1 MKRIRVLL
9 GCSILC
15 MLSYYQQY
23 YYSLGDVVFPDR
35 KMIDEPD
42 IVQENTGNYQIPE
55 NEFLHTQ
62 DIYHDVM
69 NEYSTKNISKEKG
82 VDKKAIIDCV
92 VSIPKIDLE
101 KNVYTGTMREK
112 ELEQYHLITATD
124 NMLYSNGGNYII
136 CGHNSRV
143 YGHSL
148 NRLHE
153 LEKGDKVY
161 ICFQNK
167 RYEYK
172 VYSIQYEN
180 MYQTSEYMQQTQ
192 DKELTIFS
200 CSKNRDKKEY
210 IIVKCQYMN

>member
-1 MKRIRVLL
+1 MNNFEELFDDLSKTDDV
-9 GCSILC
+9 SILWNNWLDWVIDQNLIINHDRC
-15 MLSYYQQY
+15 LDFKGNDKIYFKLYQEW
-23 YYSLGDVVFPDR
+23 V
-35 KMIDEPD
+35 K
-42 IVQENTGNYQIPE
+42 IV
-55 NEFLHTQ
+55 
-62 DIYHDVM
+62 HD
-69 NEYSTKNISKEKG
+69 
-82 VDKKAIIDCV
+82 
-92 VSIPKIDLE
+92 
-101 KNVYTGTMREK
+101 
-112 ELEQYHLITATD
+112 
-124 NMLYSNGGNYII
+124 
-136 CGHNSRV
+136 
-143 YGHSL
+143 
-148 NRLHE
+148 E